1 MTIHQHNHICTPSA
15 KIKSARNVF
24 VATQF
29 SEHDVDYVRVSKKA
43 LKDAI
48 KNGFNVEL
56 DNDKFVL
63 RDNLDLYIN

>member
-15 KIKSARNVF
+15 KIKVAKNVF

-29 SEHDVDYVRVSKKA
+29 SEHDVNYVRVTKKA
-43 LKDAI
+43 LKDEI
-48 KNGFNVEL
+48 KYAFNLEL

>member
-1 MTIHQHNHICTPSA
+1 MTIHQQITAA
-15 KIKSARNVF
+15 KNVF

-29 SEHDVDYVRVSKKA
+29 SEHDIDYVRVSKKS

-48 KNGFNVEL
+48 KNSGVEL

>member
-1 MTIHQHNHICTPSA
+1 MTIHQHNNICTPSA
-15 KIKSARNVF
+15 KIKVAKNVF

-29 SEHDVDYVRVSKKA
+29 SDHDVHYVRVTKNA
-43 LKDAI
+43 LRSAI
-48 KNGFNVEL
+48 GNGFNIEV